1 MRKGSLWG
9 SDKMDTI
16 RIYTN
21 IIKENMDRP
30 EKVNKLINFGLTAAY
45 YYVSFFKDKRIP
57 KSLHYL
63 NKYCIKNIK
72 DSLAN
77 PQNSAWVNLFAPSE
91 FLIAM
96 DIKPLFIEAYSSFM
110 SGFFIEDYLVDTAE
124 SRGMSNTLC
133 SYHKTFIGASELNI
147 LKKPKFM
154 MTTSMICDA
163 NIPTFKYLSKKHGVP
178 LYIIDI
184 PYKYSKDAVVYVK
197 KQLLE
202 VAEKLEEVFNRKL
215 DTDKLREV
223 VKTEN
228 KTRALMR
235 EYLNHAGEKR
245 FLPTMTFEM
254 YMLFAS
260 HVFIG
265 SKEVLHF
272 YEMLV
277 EDIKRAPE
285 RSGKSIF
292 FIHLLPMFEKNFKDY
307 FNFNDKFHIAGS
319 DLNYDFL
326 EEIDE
331 NDPFKGIAEKLILNS
346 FNGEINRKVARIRE
360 LIEKIKPDGII
371 QFCHLGCKQSM
382 GGTFII
388 KNLASEL
395 GIPFLYLD
403 GDCVDKRNNQEGQN
417 RTRLEA
423 FLEML

>member
-1 MRKGSLWG
+1 
-9 SDKMDTI
+9 MDTV

-21 IIKENMDRP
+21 IIKRNMDKP
-30 EKVNKLINFGLTAAY
+30 EKVSKLINLGLTIAY

-63 NKYCIKNIK
+63 NKYCIKSIK
-72 DSLAN
+72 DSLEN
-77 PQNSAWVNLFAPSE
+77 PQNSAWVNLFSPCE

-110 SGFFIEDYLVDTAE
+110 SGFFIEDYLIDIAE
-124 SRGMSNTLC
+124 SRGISNTLC
-133 SYHKTFIGASELNI
+133 SYHKTFIGANELNI
-147 LKKPKFM
+147 LRKPEFM
-154 MTTSMICDA
+154 ITTSMICDA
-163 NIPTFKYLSKKHGVP
+163 NIPTFRYLSRKLKVP

-184 PYKYSKDAVVYVK
+184 PYKYSKEAVIYVK
-197 KQLLE
+197 NQLLE
-202 VAEKLEEVFNRKL
+202 MAKKLEEVFKRRL
-215 DTDKLREV
+215 DIDKLREV

-228 KTRALMR
+228 KTRTLMN
-235 EYLNHAGEKR
+235 EYLNYTGER
-245 FLPTMTFEM
+245 ILLTTMTFEM

-265 SKEVLHF
+265 SREILNF
-272 YEMLV
+272 YEILV
-277 EDIKRAPE
+277 DDIKRAPE
-285 RSGKSIF
+285 RRGKGIF
-292 FIHLLPMFEKNFKDY
+292 FVHLLPMFEKNFKDY
-307 FNFNDKFHIAGS
+307 FNFSDKFYIAGS

-326 EEIDE
+326 GEIDE
-331 NDPFKGIAEKLILNS
+331 KDPFRGIAEKLILTS
-346 FNGEINRKVARIRE
+346 FNGEINRKVTRIKE

-371 QFCHLGCKQSM
+371 QFCNLGCKQSI

-388 KNLASEL
+388 KNLAKKM

>member
-1 MRKGSLWG
+1 
-9 SDKMDTI
+9 MDVVKV
-16 RIYTN
+16 YAN
-21 IIKENMDRP
+21 IIKKNMDNP
-30 EKVNKLINFGLTAAY
+30 EKVSKLINFGLSATY
-45 YYVSFFKDKRIP
+45 YYVSLFKDKRIP

-63 NKYCIKNIK
+63 NKYCIKSIK
-72 DSLAN
+72 DSLVN
-77 PQNSAWVNLFAPSE
+77 FQNSVWVNLFAPSE

-110 SGFFIEDYLVDTAE
+110 SGFLIEDYLIDTAE
-124 SRGMSNTLC
+124 SRGISNTLC
-133 SYHKTFIGASELNI
+133 SYHKTFIGANELNI

-154 MTTSMICDA
+154 ITTSMICDA
-163 NIPTFKYLSKKHGVP
+163 NIPTFKYLSKKRGVP

-184 PYKYSKDAVVYVK
+184 PYKYSKEAVVYVK

-202 VAEKLEEVFNRKL
+202 VVEKLEESFNKKL
-215 DTDKLREV
+215 DIDKLREV

-228 KTRALMR
+228 KTRALMK
-235 EYLNHAGEKR
+235 EYLNYTGGKK

-260 HVFIG
+260 HVFMG
-265 SKEVLHF
+265 SKEVLYF

-277 EDIKRAPE
+277 EDIKRAPGKT
-285 RSGKSIF
+285 GKSIF
-292 FIHLLPMFEKNFKDY
+292 FVHLLPMFEKNFIHY
-307 FNFNDKFHIAGS
+307 FNFSDEFHIAGS

-326 EEIDE
+326 DEIDE
-331 NDPFKGIAEKLILNS
+331 NDPFKGIAEKLLLNS
-346 FNGEINRKVARIRE
+346 FNGEIDRKVARIKE
-360 LIEKIKPDGII
+360 LIEKIRPDGII
-371 QFCHLGCKQSM
+371 QFCHWGCKQSV

-423 FLEML
+423 FFEML

>member
-1 MRKGSLWG
+1 
-9 SDKMDTI
+9 MDTV

-21 IIKENMDRP
+21 IIKRNMDKP
-30 EKVNKLINFGLTAAY
+30 EKVNKLINFGLTIAY

-63 NKYCIKNIK
+63 NKYCIKSIK
-72 DSLAN
+72 DSLEN
-77 PQNSAWVNLFAPSE
+77 PQNSAWVNLFSPCE
-91 FLIAM
+91 FLIAI

-110 SGFFIEDYLVDTAE
+110 SGFFIEDYLIDIAE
-124 SRGMSNTLC
+124 SRGISNTLC
-133 SYHKTFIGASELNI
+133 SYHKTFIGANELNI
-147 LKKPKFM
+147 LRKPEFM
-154 MTTSMICDA
+154 ITTSMICDA
-163 NIPTFKYLSKKHGVP
+163 NIPTFRYLSRKLKVP

-184 PYKYSKDAVVYVK
+184 PYKYSKEAVIYVK
-197 KQLLE
+197 NQLLE
-202 VAEKLEEVFNRKL
+202 MAKKLEEVFKRRL
-215 DTDKLREV
+215 DIDKLREV

-228 KTRALMR
+228 KTRTLMN
-235 EYLNHAGEKR
+235 EYLNYTGER
-245 FLPTMTFEM
+245 TLLTTMTFEM

-265 SKEVLHF
+265 SREILNF
-272 YEMLV
+272 YEILV
-277 EDIKRAPE
+277 DDIKRAPE
-285 RSGKSIF
+285 RRGKSIF
-292 FIHLLPMFEKNFKDY
+292 FVHLLPMFEKNFKDY
-307 FNFNDKFHIAGS
+307 FNFSDKFYIAGS

-326 EEIDE
+326 GEIDE
-331 NDPFKGIAEKLILNS
+331 KDPFRGIAEKLILTS
-346 FNGEINRKVARIRE
+346 FNGEINRKVTRIKE

-371 QFCHLGCKQSM
+371 QFCHLGCKQSI

-388 KNLASEL
+388 KNLAKKM